1 MRQIVLDTETTGLE
15 VQRGHRLIE
24 IGCIELSERRPT
36 QNRFH
41 VYLNP
46 DRAIDEGAR
55 AVTGISDEFLLD
67 KKRFGEVAREF
78 VEFIR
83 GAEIIAH
90 NAEFDVGFIDAE
102 LSMAGP
108 EFGRLADHVT
118 VLDSLALAR
127 EKFPGQRNSLD
138 ALCRR
143 LGIDN
148 SHREL
153 HGALLDAQLLAEVY
167 LSMTAGQGMLGFG
180 EDNAGE
186 VARVAS
192 MTLQITVRP
201 RVLRAVA
208 DEIAAHVA
216 RLDAIDKASKGAC
229 VWKMLAQEVRVS
241 EAELSVA

>member
-24 IGCIELSERRPT
+24 IGCVELSERRPT

-55 AVTGISDEFLLD
+55 AVTGITDEFLLD
-67 KKRFGEVAREF
+67 KKRFREVARDF

-83 GAEIIAH
+83 GAEVIAH

-102 LSMAGP
+102 LALAGA

-180 EDNAGE
+180 EEAGE

-201 RVLRAVA
+201 RVLRA
-208 DEIAAHVA
+208 IAEEVTLHLA
-216 RLDAIDKASKGAC
+216 RLEAIDKASRGAC
-229 VWKMLAQEVRVS
+229 VWKRLAVDARAP
-241 EAELSVA
+241 EAELSAA

>member
-1 MRQIVLDTETTGLE
+1 MRQVVLDTETTGLE

-24 IGCIELSERRPT
+24 IGCIELAERRPT
-36 QNRFH
+36 GNRFH

-55 AVTGISDEFLLD
+55 AVTGISDDFLVD
-67 KKRFGEVAREF
+67 KKRFREVAHEF
-78 VEFIR
+78 LEFIR

-102 LSMAGP
+102 LNLAGGL
-108 EFGRLADHVT
+108 GRLTDHAS

-167 LSMTAGQGMLGFG
+167 LAMTTGQGSLGFG
-180 EDNAGE
+180 EETAE
-186 VARVAS
+186 QVTRVVSAR
-192 MTLQITVRP
+192 MQITVRP
-201 RVLRAVA
+201 RVLRALV

-216 RLDAIDKASKGAC
+216 RLEAIDKASRGAC
-229 VWKMLAQEVRVS
+229 VWKQLALDARTP
-241 EAELSVA
+241 EAELSPA

>member
-1 MRQIVLDTETTGLE
+1 MRQVVLDTETTGLE

-36 QNRFH
+36 GNRFH

-67 KKRFGEVAREF
+67 KKRFAEVAREF
-78 VEFIR
+78 LDFIR

-102 LSMAGP
+102 LAGA
-108 EFGRLADHVT
+108 GGLGKLADHAI

-167 LSMTAGQGMLGFG
+167 LAMTAGQGLLGFG
-180 EDNAGE
+180 EENAE
-186 VARVAS
+186 QVTRVVATRVE
-192 MTLQITVRP
+192 ITVRP
-201 RVLRAVA
+201 RILRALV

-216 RLDAIDKASKGAC
+216 RLDAIDKESKGLC
-229 VWKMLAQEVRVS
+229 VWKRLSVETRVPD
-241 EAELSVA
+241 AELAHV

>member
-1 MRQIVLDTETTGLE
+1 MRQVVLDTETTGLE

-24 IGCIELSERRPT
+24 IGCIELAERRPT
-36 QNRFH
+36 GNRFH

-55 AVTGISDEFLLD
+55 AVTGISDDFLLD
-67 KKRFGEVAREF
+67 KKRFREVAHEF
-78 VEFIR
+78 LEFIR

-102 LSMAGP
+102 LNLAGGL
-108 EFGRLADHVT
+108 GRLADHAS

-167 LSMTAGQGMLGFG
+167 IAMTTGQGSLGFG
-180 EDNAGE
+180 EETAE
-186 VARVAS
+186 QVTRVVSARV
-192 MTLQITVRP
+192 QITVRP
-201 RVLRAVA
+201 RVLRALA
-208 DEIAAHVA
+208 DEMAEHVA
-216 RLDAIDKASKGAC
+216 RLEAIDKASRGAC
-229 VWKMLAQEVRVS
+229 VWKRLAPPATEPLV
-241 EAELSVA
+241 EALAG